1 MSHWKQYEQED
12 SRTTCLKLVKSRYK
26 GEITRD
32 FVDITKIIRQ
42 YYEQIFQK
50 VGWLTKEMDISL
62 ETLTAEVHLGR
73 NK

>member
-1 MSHWKQYEQED
+1 ME
-12 SRTTCLKLVKSRYK
+12 KSRYK

-32 FVDITKIIRQ
+32 SVDITKIIRQ

-50 VGWLTKEMDISL
+50 VRWLIKEMDISL